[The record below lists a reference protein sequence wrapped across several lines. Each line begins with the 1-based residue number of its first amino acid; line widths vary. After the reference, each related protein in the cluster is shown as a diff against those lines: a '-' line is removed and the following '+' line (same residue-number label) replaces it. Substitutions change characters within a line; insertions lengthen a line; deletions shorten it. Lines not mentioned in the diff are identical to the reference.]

1 MKKLAPYTFLII
13 VILLNS
19 CSPARRAS
27 RSSATSGSPSAY
39 ATEYL
44 NTYSALAVSEMKRTG
59 IPASITLAQGMLE
72 SNYGRSRLATQGN
85 NHFGIKC
92 HSSWTGNKIYH
103 DDNRK
108 GECFR
113 AYPSVAES
121 YRDHSDFLVSG
132 SRYRDLFRLGSTDY
146 KGWAHGLK
154 RAGYATDPNYAG
166 LLIRKIEE
174 YRLWVYDTGAAVPAV
189 TVQPAV
195 STGTATAGTATTG
208 TTATPGKT
216 TTPRPATVRPGRSSG
231 ASTAGTPATGTG
243 TETPAVPVVSQPDT
257 SKPDSSA
264 VQRDPQI
271 SAGTSGLNDAD
282 DPIKVITLST
292 GEKVMENNNV
302 EYIIVE
308 EGDTFESLARR
319 HQLLAWE
326 ITRYNEL
333 QPGAQLKPGQ
343 VIYLQPKRS
352 GAARGLSIHT
362 VETGETMYS
371 ISQKYAIKL
380 SSLYKMNLMD
390 EGTEC
395 RPGQK
400 LRLR

>member
-1 MKKLAPYTFLII
+1 MKNLAPYTILILI
-13 VILLNS
+13 ILLNS

-27 RSSATSGSPSAY
+27 RSSTASGPPPAS

-92 HSSWTGNKIYH
+92 HSSWTGKKIYH

-113 AYPSVAES
+113 AYPSAEDS
-121 YRDHSDFLVSG
+121 YRDHSDFLVTG
-132 SRYRDLFRLGSTDY
+132 SRYRDLFTLGSTDY

-154 RAGYATDPNYAG
+154 KAGYATDPKYAD

-174 YRLWVYDTGAAVPAV
+174 YRLWAYDTGAAVPAS
-189 TVQPAV
+189 TAQPAETAV
-195 STGTATAGTATTG
+195 TPATAQ
-208 TTATPGKT
+208 
-216 TTPRPATVRPGRSSG
+216 PGRSSG
-231 ASTAGTPATGTG
+231 TSTAGTTSAGTSTAGRPASGTA
-243 TETPAVPVVSQPDT
+243 TTAVPAVSQPDAART
-257 SKPDSSA
+257 D
-264 VQRDPQI
+264 
-271 SAGTSGLNDAD
+271 TSGLKNEVQVPATATRNDDAEE
-282 DPIKVITLST
+282 PIKVITLST

-333 QPGAQLKPGQ
+333 SPGVQLKPGQ

-352 GAARGLSIHT
+352 TAARGLTMHT
-362 VETGETMYS
+362 VKAGETMYS
-371 ISQKYAIKL
+371 ISQKYAVKI

-395 RPGQK
+395 SPGQK

>member
-1 MKKLAPYTFLII
+1 MKKLAPYIFLII

-27 RSSATSGSPSAY
+27 RSGTASGPPAAY
-39 ATEYL
+39 AIEYL

-92 HSSWTGNKIYH
+92 HSSWTGRKIYH

-113 AYPSVAES
+113 AYPSAEES

-132 SRYRDLFRLGSTDY
+132 SRYRDLFRLSGTDY

-154 RAGYATDPNYAG
+154 KAGYATDPKYAD

-174 YRLWVYDTGAAVPAV
+174 YRLWAYDTGAAVPAA
-189 TVQPAV
+189 TAQPAR
-195 STGTATAGTATTG
+195 STGTATPG
-208 TTATPGKT
+208 TTATA
-216 TTPRPATVRPGRSSG
+216 RPVTARPGRSSV
-231 ASTAGTPATGTG
+231 TPAADTSATGIGNTN
-243 TETPAVPVVSQPDT
+243 PAVPVVSQPDAG
-257 SKPDSSA
+257 KPDTSG
-264 VQRDPQI
+264 VQREAQI
-271 SAGTSGLNDAD
+271 PAGTTRTNDAEE
-282 DPIKVITLST
+282 PIKVITLST

-326 ITRYNEL
+326 ITRYNDL
-333 QPGAQLKPGQ
+333 APGSHLKPGQ

-352 GAARGLSIHT
+352 GAARGLSMHT

-400 LRLR
+400 LRIR

>member
-1 MKKLAPYTFLII
+1 MKKLAPYTILILI
-13 VILLNS
+13 ILLNA

-27 RSSATSGSPSAY
+27 RSSTSSGPPPAN

-92 HSSWTGNKIYH
+92 HSSWTGKKIYH

-113 AYPSVAES
+113 AYPSVEES
-121 YRDHSDFLVSG
+121 YKDHSDFLVSG

-154 RAGYATDPNYAG
+154 KAGYATDPKYAD

-174 YRLWVYDTGAAVPAV
+174 YRLWAYDTGAAVPAV
-189 TVQPAV
+189 AAQPTN
-195 STGTATAGTATTG
+195 STGTAATSQ
-208 TTATPGKT
+208 PG
-216 TTPRPATVRPGRSSG
+216 TVRPGRSSG
-231 ASTAGTPATGTG
+231 TSTAGASATGIG
-243 TETPAVPVVSQPDT
+243 TTTPAVPVVSQPDAG
-257 SKPDSSA
+257 KPDSTGTQKEA
-264 VQRDPQI
+264 QVP
-271 SAGTSGLNDAD
+271 AGTTRNNDAEE
-282 DPIKVITLST
+282 PIKVITLST
-292 GEKVMENNNV
+292 GEKVMENNSV

-333 QPGAQLKPGQ
+333 APGAQLKPGQ

-352 GAARGLSIHT
+352 AAARGLTMHT
-362 VETGETMYS
+362 VVAGETMYS
-371 ISQKYAIKL
+371 IAQKYAVKL

>member
-1 MKKLAPYTFLII
+1 MKKLAPYIFLII

-19 CSPARRAS
+19 CSPSRRAS
-27 RSSATSGSPSAY
+27 RSSAASGPPAAY
-39 ATEYL
+39 AAEYL

-92 HSSWTGNKIYH
+92 HSSWTGRKIYH

-113 AYPSVAES
+113 AYPSAEES
-121 YRDHSDFLVSG
+121 YMDHSDFLVSG
-132 SRYRDLFRLGSTDY
+132 SRYRDLFSLGSTDY

-154 RAGYATDPNYAG
+154 KAGYATDPKYAD

-174 YRLWVYDTGAAVPAV
+174 YRLWAYDTGAAVPAA
-189 TVQPAV
+189 TAQSGR
-195 STGTATAGTATTG
+195 STGTATPG
-208 TTATPGKT
+208 TTATAQPG
-216 TTPRPATVRPGRSSG
+216 TVRPGRSSG
-231 ASTAGTPATGTG
+231 TSKADTSATGIGATS
-243 TETPAVPVVSQPDT
+243 PAVPVVSQPDAG
-257 SKPDSSA
+257 KPD
-264 VQRDPQI
+264 
-271 SAGTSGLNDAD
+271 TSGLQREAQTPAGATRVNDAEE
-282 DPIKVITLST
+282 PIKVITLST
-292 GEKVMENNNV
+292 GKKVMENNNV

-326 ITRYNEL
+326 ITRYNDLES
-333 QPGAQLKPGQ
+333 GALLKPGQ

-352 GAARGLSIHT
+352 GAARGLSMHT

-400 LRLR
+400 LRIR